1 VFWKFPYGLKGVAQ
15 QLALPAKA
23 GIGGELPKG
32 EKSQWCKSTQK
43 RRTTP
48 LLSGAPSQ
56 DGAIIFAVR
65 NRPAAQ
71 RHG

>member
-1 VFWKFPYGLKGVAQ
+1 VDSVWEQ
-15 QLALPAKA
+15 
-23 GIGGELPKG
+23 
-32 EKSQWCKSTQK
+32 EKLEARKMLENAAESH
-43 RRTTP
+43 
-48 LLSGAPSQ
+48 LSGAPSQ